1 MSNKFTAVL
10 LRSLQ
15 AFAASSLPLLLDP
28 RAIGRMAE
36 NAGPLPTI
44 EMKVMRRGIFWRTV
58 AAHRGWSVERNV
70 ITGHHRLVD
79 PNNYRRSWGGSKA
92 MLALLHQVMWA
103 EARK

>member
-1 MSNKFTAVL
+1 MNKNFTAVL

-36 NAGPLPTI
+36 NAGPLPTF

-58 AAHRGWSVERNV
+58 AAYRGWSVERNV
-70 ITGHHRLVD
+70 ITQHHRLVD

-92 MLALLHQVMWA
+92 MLGLLQQVIKA
-103 EARK
+103 SARK